1 MIDVRAR
8 SSSGARNG
16 LRFLLRGMSTLLAL
30 LFITSCGNSIF
41 IAGTPVVTL
50 TTERGHFTSYIV
62 NIDQIYVTRQDGTI
76 GYLSTV
82 NLRADL
88 AQISNFVNL
97 MDAPAV
103 QEGTYVSA
111 TIILDYSAPY
121 ITVDASGQ
129 AGSTTLIDVQT
140 GTSPTTQTLT
150 INFDPNHPLV
160 IGNQTSSLVNFNIDL
175 EASNTIDFSKG
186 LPATVT
192 IHPVVSVTA
201 TPVYQKPVFSRGIFV
216 FADTA
221 NNNFVMN
228 TRQLHD
234 VVTNQ
239 TFGALKIVPSAQA
252 YWNINGVAFSGS
264 AGLAALAKLQ
274 SQTASLQVGVVGTG
288 PGTGTPFSDL
298 SGVTPVFN
306 ATEVYVGTSLE
317 STIQD
322 HIMGIVSGISGNTL
336 TVLGAELV
344 DRLGNPGFAQAIPV
358 TVGSSTIISEDGNAS
373 FTPALNAISVG
384 QFINVSGV
392 VTYLTDG
399 STNPASLDAT
409 AGQVRLQPTTLWGTL
424 ISQTPGTANVILDWV
439 ENYEPTSSN
448 ISFKGTGSSVDASI
462 TNYVINTGSLSV
474 SPSPSGALFPSLY
487 QFVGTANTF
496 GQGPPYFNAT
506 SVTPASSLPQ
516 QLILEWVGGG
526 SSNPFTSV
534 GANGLYVNLQDPDLT
549 GTGAVHVLKND
560 PGGATQQVDVLSLPN
575 PNNAKLSIVPSTAS
589 PATANLFTVGN
600 IVNGLYVF
608 NDPTNFANRVLSNI
622 GAAALTHK
630 LVATGQYDPTTGA
643 FTATNIEIYMH

>member
-41 IAGTPVVTL
+41 IVGTPVVTL

-62 NIDQIYVTRQDGTI
+62 NIDEFEMTRNDGTVVV
-76 GYLSTV
+76 LPTL
-82 NLRADL
+82 NLRVDL
-88 AQISNFVNL
+88 AQISKFVDL
-97 MDAPAV
+97 METPAIG
-103 QEGTYVSA
+103 EGTYVSA
-111 TIILDYSAPY
+111 TLILDYSSPY
-121 ITVDASGQ
+121 ITIDSQGQ
-129 AGSTTLIDVQT
+129 AGSTTLIDSQT
-140 GTSPTTQTLT
+140 GVAPTTQTFT

-175 EASNTIDFSKG
+175 EASNTIDTSKG

-201 TPVYQKPVFSRGIFV
+201 TPAYQKPVFSRGIFV
-216 FADTA
+216 FADTT

-228 TRQLHD
+228 TRALHD
-234 VVTNQ
+234 VVSNQ
-239 TFGALKIVPSAQA
+239 TFGALKIVPSAQT

-288 PGTGTPFSDL
+288 PGAGTPFSDL

-322 HIMGIVSGISGNTL
+322 HITGIVSGISGNKL
-336 TVLGAELV
+336 TVMGAELV

-384 QFINVSGV
+384 QFIDVSGV

-409 AGQVRLQPTTLWGTL
+409 SGQVRLQPTTLWGTL
-424 ISQTPGTANVILDWV
+424 NSQATGTADVTLDWV
-439 ENYEPTSSN
+439 EHYEPTF
-448 ISFKGTGSSVDASI
+448 IVFTGTGSSVDA
-462 TNYVINTGSLSV
+462 TAANYVINTGSLSV
-474 SPSPSGALFPSLY
+474 PASPSGALFPNLLKI
-487 QFVGTANTF
+487 VGTANAF

-506 SVTPASSLPQ
+506 AITSASSLPQ
-516 QLILEWVGGG
+516 QVILEWGGTG
-526 SSNPFTSV
+526 SNNPFTSV
-534 GANGLYVNLQDPDLT
+534 GPTGLYVNLQDAALT
-549 GTGAVHVLKND
+549 GTGGVHVLRSG
-560 PGGATQQVDVLSLPN
+560 PLQTDVITLPN
-575 PNNAKLSIVPSTAS
+575 PKANNTTLWIVPSTAS
-589 PATANLFTVGN
+589 PTTANLFTIGN
-600 IVNGLYVF
+600 TVNGLYVF
-608 NDPTNFANRVLSNI
+608 NDPTSFANRVTFNI
-622 GAAALTHK
+622 GSIGPTNK

-643 FTATNIEIYMH
+643 FTATNIEITVH